1 MAEFIYRG
9 RDNRGQAVNGII
21 AAGSSQS
28 ALDQLQQQQIIV
40 LALDEAEE
48 VRESS
53 GLNMNLWSRER
64 ISADELILLT
74 RQLYSLTKAGVPI
87 IRALTGLAESSAN
100 PAIKNTLNGI
110 NCSLVSGS
118 DLVTA
123 FRQYPQY
130 FSPIFI
136 SMVHIGETTGHLA
149 DALLKLI
156 SHLEMERETRKRIKA
171 ALRYPT
177 MVVGSI
183 SIAMV
188 VITMFVI
195 PSFSGVFNNLG
206 AQLPWATRV
215 LMGTSQ
221 FMQDYW
227 LFLLVMLS
235 VSFWAFRGY
244 VRTPQGALFWD
255 EKKLKIPILGGIFE
269 RIALARFSRSFAML
283 MAAGGPILQ
292 GLSIVA
298 ESVGNR
304 FIGAAVKSM
313 QHGIE
318 RGDRL
323 TNTAIATGLFTPL
336 VLQMMSVGEETG
348 SVDSLLDEVA
358 DFYEQ
363 EIDYDLK
370 RLADAIEP
378 VLLVFLG
385 LMVLVLALG
394 VFLPIWDL
402 SRVAT
407 GR

>member
-53 GLNMNLWSRER
+53 GLNMKLWARER

-87 IRALTGLAESSAN
+87 IRALTGLAESSVN

-110 NCSLVSGS
+110 NRSLVSGS

-123 FRQYPQY
+123 FRQYSQY

-283 MAAGGPILQ
+283 MAAGVPILQ